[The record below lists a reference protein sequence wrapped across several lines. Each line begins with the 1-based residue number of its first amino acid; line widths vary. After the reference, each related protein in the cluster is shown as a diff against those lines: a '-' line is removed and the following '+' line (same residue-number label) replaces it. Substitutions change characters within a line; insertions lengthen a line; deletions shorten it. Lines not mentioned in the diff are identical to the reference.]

1 MAVTLRMAAVPTPML
16 TSGHD
21 SPHTLALSLIPRDGE
36 SLPGFLVRL
45 AARGR
50 HSDPR
55 RLGLAVGLRFPG
67 CAFDGSDLGLLAD
80 ACGVPRSRLKEM
92 AYPPGSRPNHHLFR
106 SVEIHREQFDLLRRR
121 VCPPC
126 LVTSAHHRQLWDLT
140 LSAVCPDHGVLLI
153 GACPKCGSSLN
164 WSMTDIDACGT
175 CRAFLSQAQPQSV
188 PREEAESA
196 RAMQSLASGE
206 EVSWLP
212 VSLSDIERGDLVR
225 AAIMFGMLAS
235 GWQGQYRPETLAERG
250 SEQVTKVV
258 RAGIDVL
265 RDWPASFHHLL
276 SSKLPENGMRA
287 AGRRSFG
294 DIYDWMRELDDGALK
309 DACRSAAQQYLREHP
324 DLALRAHRSDLLDA
338 PSVDFELVN
347 LKQAASLLG
356 SSATR
361 VKRLAKAGVIALEH
375 EHGRGIPSSV
385 RAKSLEQLT
394 ARSGRLLNLDE
405 TAKRLGISKSN
416 VRGLVAADILVPVHQ
431 AKAAGLGRWAFDE
444 RDLTGLMDRL
454 DAHDV
459 SDGSTELT
467 AFTVAVTALGR
478 RGVSMPQTLSLA
490 LRGELPV
497 VGVNT
502 SEVGLMRL
510 RFAAQTLHEVCR
522 RIEQD
527 SGYVTLQAAA
537 ELLEVKWEVADHLNR
552 IGLLPSSPEGVSV
565 RAIHEFQARYVKG
578 SELARSLGTSPRAVA
593 SRLAA
598 LGVKPVTGSG
608 VDGGRQTF
616 FVREEALRGVDRN
629 FDKDG

>member
-1 MAVTLRMAAVPTPML
+1 MLAEQTPML

-21 SPHTLALSLIPRDGE
+21 SRYTLALSLIARDVE

-50 HSDPR
+50 HFDPR

-67 CAFDGSDLGLLAD
+67 CAFDGSDLGPLAD

-92 AYPPGSRPNHHLFR
+92 AYPPGSRPNHHLLG

-126 LVTSAHHRQLWDLT
+126 LMTAAYHRQLWDLT

-153 GACPKCGSSLN
+153 GACPKCGSTLS
-164 WSMTDIDACGT
+164 WAMTDIDVCGN
-175 CRAFLSQAQPQSV
+175 CGALLSQALPQSV
-188 PREEAESA
+188 PSADAEAA
-196 RAMQSLASGE
+196 RAMQSLASGR
-206 EVSWLP
+206 EVRWLP

-235 GWQGQYRPETLAERG
+235 GWPGQYRPETLADRG
-250 SEQVTKVV
+250 SEQVRAVV
-258 RAGIDVL
+258 CAGIAVL
-265 RDWPASFHHLL
+265 REWPESFDRLL
-276 SSKLPENGMRA
+276 PSKVPQNGMRA

-294 DIYDWMRELDDGALK
+294 DIYNWMRELDDGALK
-309 DACRSAAQQYLREHP
+309 DACRSAAQQYLRQHP
-324 DLALRAHRSDLLDA
+324 ELALRAHRSELLDT
-338 PSVDFELVN
+338 PSVDSELVN

-356 SSATR
+356 SSTTR
-361 VKRLAKAGVIALEH
+361 VKRLAKAGVIALER

-385 RAKSLEQLT
+385 QAKSLEQLT
-394 ARSGRLLNLDE
+394 ARGGHLLNLEE
-405 TAKRLGISKSN
+405 TAKRLGVSKAN

-444 RDLTGLMDRL
+444 RDLTDLMDRL
-454 DAHDV
+454 EV
-459 SDGSTELT
+459 KGVGRGSTEMT
-467 AFTVAVTALGR
+467 DFAVVVTALGR

-490 LRGELPV
+490 LRGELPIV
-497 VGVNT
+497 DVNP
-502 SEVGLMRL
+502 SEVGLRRL

-537 ELLEVKWEVADHLNR
+537 ELLEVKWEVAAHLNR
-552 IGLLPSSPEGVSV
+552 IGLLPSSPEGISV
-565 RAIHEFQARYVKG
+565 EVIRDFQARYVKG
-578 SELARSLGTSPRAVA
+578 SELARNLGTSARALA
-593 SRLAA
+593 SRLAS
-598 LGVKPVTGSG
+598 LGVKPVTGPG

-616 FVREEALRGVDRN
+616 FVAEASLRYQL
-629 FDKDG
+629 